1 MQKWRYCQSEDRR
14 LNGELRLTNAND
26 CGRFVDAE
34 RDPRQLYTRMK
45 RGENRMTDTQ
55 TKSSRVS
62 WRKLHHLR
70 PCLARAIIILG
81 Q

>member
-1 MQKWRYCQSEDRR
+1 MNVEF
-14 LNGELRLTNAND
+14 RLTDAND

-34 RDPRQLYTRMK
+34 RKSEASDGLYTRMR

-62 WRKLHHLR
+62 WRKLHHLS
-70 PCLARAIIILG
+70 PCLARDIIMLG
-81 Q
+81 QQ